1 MATREAPVT
10 EDTAPKLRE
19 ALHRLLA
26 GEHLDE
32 ALAEEAMQE
41 IVSGNATEGRIAGY
55 LIALRLKGET
65 PAEVVGSV
73 KALRAAGTK
82 ITPKR
87 QPVLDTCGTG
97 GDGAG
102 TFNIS
107 TGAALVAAAA
117 GATVAKHGN
126 RSVSSRCGSADVLRE
141 LGIPVELEPARAV
154 AMLDKHG
161 FAFLFA
167 PHFHPAIRHA
177 MPARLS
183 LATRTIFNLL
193 GPLANP
199 AGAGR
204 QVVGVFS
211 AAVVGLAGE
220 ALRGLG
226 TEHAFVVHSEDG
238 MDEVSLC
245 APTEIVEVRPVGW
258 RQERVAPEDFGFAR
272 AGRAVLAGGDAQD
285 NAAILTRIF
294 EGEEGPR
301 REIVL
306 MNAAVALVAA
316 GLATDFRDG
325 VARGAAAIDT
335 GKVGALVEALRRE
348 TS

>member
-1 MATREAPVT
+1 VT
-10 EDTAPKLRE
+10 EDSPRLRE
-19 ALHRLLA
+19 ALHRLLE

-32 ALAEEAMQE
+32 ELACAAMTE
-41 IVSGNATEGRIAGY
+41 IMEGKASEGRIAGY
-55 LIALRLKGET
+55 LVALRLRGET

-73 KALRAAGTK
+73 RALRAAAIT
-82 ITPKR
+82 ITPRR

-97 GDGAG
+97 GDRAG

-141 LGIPVELEPARAV
+141 MGIPVDVSPERATALV
-154 AMLDKHG
+154 DKYG

-167 PHFHPAIRHA
+167 PSFHGAIKHA

-183 LATRTIFNLL
+183 LASRTIFNLL

-199 AGAGR
+199 AGASR

-211 AAVVGLAGE
+211 PAVLGLAGE

-226 TEHAFVVHSEDG
+226 TEHAFVLHSEDG
-238 MDEVSLC
+238 LDEVSLS
-245 APTEIVEVRPVGW
+245 APTEVVEVRPSGW
-258 RQERVAPEDFGFAR
+258 RQRRVAPEDFGITR
-272 AGRAVLAGGDAQD
+272 SGRAALQGGDPQE

-294 EGEEGPR
+294 AKEPGPQR
-301 REIVL
+301 DVVV

-316 GLATDFRDG
+316 EVAADFRDG
-325 VARGAAAIDT
+325 ALRAAAAIDS
-335 GKVGALVEALRRE
+335 GKAAELVDALRRE
-348 TS
+348 AA